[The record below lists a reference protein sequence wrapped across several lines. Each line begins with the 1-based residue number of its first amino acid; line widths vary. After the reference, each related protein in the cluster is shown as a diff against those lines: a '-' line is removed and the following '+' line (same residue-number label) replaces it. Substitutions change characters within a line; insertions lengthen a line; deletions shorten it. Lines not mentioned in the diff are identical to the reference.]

1 MRKYLYFIPWAS
13 FFVWFQTNIIGQFD
27 LYLKSLIFFMACD
40 YFTGITISF
49 MQKSGK
55 TKSGAYRSDVAVAGL
70 IRKVFMLLV
79 VCVGYV
85 LERLSGFE
93 GLRNIVICSFI
104 INEGFSLLEN
114 VGIMGVPIPEKLKD
128 CFELLKKE
136 G

>member
-1 MRKYLYFIPWAS
+1 MRKYFTFVPWAS
-13 FFVWFQTNIIGQFD
+13 LFVWLQSNVFGQFD
-27 LYLKSLIFFMACD
+27 IYLKSLVFFMACD

-49 MQKSGK
+49 LKRSGK
-55 TKSGAYRSDVAVAGL
+55 TMSGAYRSDVAIYGL

-79 VCVGYV
+79 VCIGYV

-104 INEGFSLLEN
+104 INEGLSIIEN
-114 VGIMGVPIPEKLKD
+114 VGIMGVPIPDKLRE